1 VQLERAMSRRNRNT
15 LPPEQIE
22 AIEAQRE
29 ALWDAVQGNDP
40 DRLRALLREPSTLD
54 FPQVRIAYH
63 AGPHK
68 FISLLHVAA
77 QRGDAKV
84 CRVLIEAG
92 AALEATSDFNDRIDA
107 FYPLDMARMKG
118 HREVIRLLEQE
129 CDRQGVTAETMEPRI
144 ETTPDGHVLLSV
156 VNAHTGDTLGYGR
169 AGIAQTEA
177 MHDPDVMR
185 QAVEHF
191 GMTIDEN
198 TLVMPVSLDDDEPMG
213 GAPLH

>member
-1 VQLERAMSRRNRNT
+1 MSHRNRNT
-15 LPPEQIE
+15 FTSKQRK

-68 FISLLHVAA
+68 FISLLHVAS
-77 QRGDAKV
+77 QRGYAEV
-84 CRVLIEAG
+84 CRVLLDAG
-92 AALEATSDFNDRIDA
+92 AALESTCDFNDRIDA

-118 HREVIRLLEQE
+118 HHEVIRLLEQE

-144 ETTPDGHVLLSV
+144 ETTPNGDVLLSV

-169 AGIAQTEA
+169 AGIAQNEA
-177 MHDPDVMR
+177 MEDPLVM
-185 QAVEHF
+185 QQVIEHF

-198 TLVMPVSLDDDEPMG
+198 TFIGTVSLDDAEAMEDVIPY
-213 GAPLH
+213 